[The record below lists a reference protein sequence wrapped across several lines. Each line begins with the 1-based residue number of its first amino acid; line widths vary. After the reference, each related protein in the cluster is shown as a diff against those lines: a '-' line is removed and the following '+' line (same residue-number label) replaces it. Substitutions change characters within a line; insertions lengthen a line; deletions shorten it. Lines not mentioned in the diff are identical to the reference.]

1 MLMMR
6 MVILLL
12 CNGSLCVSCM
22 IYGLTTFVESTLGA
36 GLMAQHIRLT
46 LLTSANIHGGHVMV

>member
-1 MLMMR
+1 MLVMCMI
-6 MVILLL
+6 MLLL
-12 CNGSLCVSCM
+12 CNGSLCVACV

-46 LLTSANIHGGHVMV
+46 LLTSADIHGGHVMM